1 MLKWFA
7 LWLLLFTAS
16 FIEEAKF
23 MRKREGRRFKWAKR
37 RLYWGVTNNV
47 PSSII
52 SIFDAIVTIA
62 TLGYRPQG
70 WTLSFA
76 FWRTLR
82 DHRKY
87 KEKHK

>member
-1 MLKWFA
+1 MKWFA

-16 FIEEAKF
+16 FIEEARAR
-23 MRKREGRRFKWAKR
+23 RKHKPVRWAKR
-37 RLYWGVTNNV
+37 RLYWGVSNNV

-62 TLGYRPQG
+62 TLGYRPQS
-70 WTLSFA
+70 WSLSFA

-82 DHRKY
+82 EHRKY
-87 KEKHK
+87 KEKNK